1 MKIFILFIV
10 SLTVYGC
17 ATVGPTIVIET
28 DEPAEDFVV
37 LCKKDKSYLFKIG
50 HNASRYTEVDHVI
63 VAESGKEVDCGLM
76 VGGTNGN
83 VTILHPTLT
92 GSGGVK
98 NYIKDGVRHIYYD
111 KTKLDILDEKK
122 AKFDS
127 GYWDKYKW
135 PDSEFVNSVRGECLG
150 AFDQYFKY
158 YLSAVDQLDFA
169 SFKDKYYQ
177 PILECRRKEKKF
189 YSDSRIRDGIREKYV
204 DPETR
209 LKKWWKKKEKV
220 ANEYK

>member
-1 MKIFILFIV
+1 MFFLLI
-10 SLTVYGC
+10 TGC
-17 ATVGPTIVIET
+17 ATVGPIIIIET

-37 LCKKDKSYLFKIG
+37 LCKKDKSYLFKVG
-50 HNASRYTEVDHVI
+50 HTASRYTEVDHVI
-63 VAESGKEVDCGLM
+63 VAKSGKEVDCGLM

-127 GYWDKYKW
+127 GYWDEYKW
-135 PDSEFVNSVRGECLG
+135 PGSEYATQVQLVCGFPRQYLNYYIQEK
-150 AFDQYFKY
+150 DQIDVERFKQEYDEDMYLCIDRVYKVMKKY
-158 YLSAVDQLDFA
+158 YRGFSQKADARKTMDMQW
-169 SFKDKYYQ
+169 DK
-177 PILECRRKEKKF
+177 LRKGVYE
-189 YSDSRIRDGIREKYV
+189 
-204 DPETR
+204 
-209 LKKWWKKKEKV
+209 
-220 ANEYK
+220 